1 MIVFGYYGW
10 GTTNGINNLL
20 DPSNFLTCLL
30 VLLSSMFLYK
40 RRMDFNSHFQKPISI
55 ELGMVLT
62 VLGFTLLGTIINYA
76 SKSRSLTVDELSY
89 AWLSQLHS
97 YVLSSRLFEYLP
109 PGFLTINSRFLV
121 QFLALIFLV
130 SGILLWKLLAKI
142 QSDLVV
148 IIILLSL
155 TFGMRLG
162 LQFFGGQN
170 GPNSP
175 LPSIWYFLSTTI
187 FGITHFTYRISTL
200 LTFAILATYIFRQLG
215 GISKQS
221 KLIAFFTS
229 LLLFS
234 TPLVNGM
241 STLVEIANWSFIV
254 AVVLLYQLITN
265 NFVFTEKILI
275 LLAVAFYLRI
285 NIISLLVSALLCI
298 FLTRGKDG
306 PVIRWKILYPLSIIL
321 PGTATILT
329 GRFAEK
335 TTQHEYFLID
345 LQQNFQN
352 ASDAILY
359 SGSFTYLLIGVIS
372 LILLLFNKRARPFSG
387 LLFLTNVVLFL
398 GLNDPEVSASS
409 KYLIEY
415 LFPFVILIGLW
426 SKILI
431 LRTNQIMRN
440 ILLVALIAIN
450 LFGFY
455 EKSEVTESFKSI
467 YEPGS
472 KAISSG
478 FAALP
483 YVPFAYTEAFKF
495 VSTRD
500 LWPCL
505 NIGVVYSGFPDI
517 IEGLSVS
524 QLIKN
529 QTFRN
534 SYSAALSESN
544 TKWDSASLQTVE
556 EAGIDCLILGAV
568 ENQSNAVKEFEINGW
583 DVQGKFTDRSF
594 RTNVFL
600 LTFLRPIR

>member
-20 DPSNFLTCLL
+20 DASNVLTCLL
-30 VLLSSMFLYK
+30 VLLSSIFLYK

-76 SKSRSLTVDELSY
+76 SKSRSLTVDELSF

-121 QFLALIFLV
+121 QFLALIILV
-130 SGILLWKLLAKI
+130 SGIMLWKKLTKI
-142 QSDLVV
+142 QSDLIVL
-148 IIILLSL
+148 IISLSL

-162 LQFFGGQN
+162 VQFFGGHN
-170 GPNSP
+170 PPNSP

-187 FGITHFTYRISTL
+187 FGITNFTYRISTL
-200 LTFAILATYIFRQLG
+200 LVFAILATYIFRQISV
-215 GISKQS
+215 ISKQS
-221 KLIAFFTS
+221 KFIAFATS

-234 TPLVNGM
+234 TPLVDSM

-254 AVVLLYQLITN
+254 AVVFLYHLVAN
-265 NFVFTEKILI
+265 RFVFTEKILI

-285 NIISLLVSALLCI
+285 NIISLLVSALLYI
-298 FLTRGKDG
+298 FLTRDKDG
-306 PVIRWKILYPLSIIL
+306 PVIRWKILYPLWIIL
-321 PGTATILT
+321 PGSATILT

-335 TTQHEYFLID
+335 ARQHKYFLVD
-345 LQQNFQN
+345 LQENLQN
-352 ASDAILY
+352 ALDALFY
-359 SGSFTYLLIGVIS
+359 SGSFLYLLLGLIS
-372 LILLLFNKRARPFSG
+372 SILLILNKSFRAFIG
-387 LLFLTNVVLFL
+387 FLILTNMVLFL
-398 GLNDPEVSASS
+398 GLNDPEVSGSS

-415 LFPFVILIGLW
+415 LFPLVMLIGIW
-426 SKILI
+426 PKILI
-431 LRTNQIMRN
+431 LKTNRSIRN
-440 ILLVALIAIN
+440 FVLVALIAVN

-455 EKSEVTESFKSI
+455 EKSDVRESFKSI
-467 YEPGS
+467 YEPSS

-478 FAALP
+478 YAALP
-483 YVPFAYTEAFKF
+483 FVPFAYAEAFKF
-495 VSTRD
+495 VSAKD

-505 NIGVVYSGFPDI
+505 NVGVVYSGFPDI

-524 QLIKN
+524 RIIKN
-529 QTFRN
+529 QTYRN

-544 TKWDSASLQTVE
+544 AKWDDVSYQTVQ

-568 ENQSNAVKEFEINGW
+568 ENQLGAVKEFESNGW
-583 DVQGKFTDRSF
+583 EVQERFIDSNFGT
-594 RTNVFL
+594 TVFL
-600 LTFLRPIR
+600 LVPLGSLR